1 MPGCGLLRPRLLFL
15 LQFLSL
21 LRLFLLFLFGLFLF
35 LFALFLFLFGLFLFG
50 LFFFLFGLFGLFLF
64 LFGLLFLVLGLCLFL
79 LRFVLLLFL
88 FLFLL
93 AADTGGPFVQGVRE
107 VCEFAVGRGG
117 ESLAARVLEFAA
129 QLVVE
134 VGDLRQLLKLAEPF
148 GEQLL
153 GLEAETAARE
163 IGGHSEGESP
173 LLRTAEDVATG
184 DRGSESDFR
193 RIVHRSF
200 PPASRC
206 ALARRRGRRW
216 PVAAHS

>member
-1 MPGCGLLRPRLLFL
+1 MSPAGGAPAPGCGLLRPRLLFL
-15 LQFLSL
+15 LFLLQLLRL
-21 LRLFLLFLFGLFLF
+21 LRLFLLLFFP
-35 LFALFLFLFGLFLFG
+35 FG
-50 LFFFLFGLFGLFLF
+50 LFFLVLGPCLFLF
-64 LFGLLFLVLGLCLFL
+64 
-79 LRFVLLLFL
+79 RFVLLLVFL
-88 FLFLL
+88 YFFLL
-93 AADTGGPFVQGVRE
+93 AADAGGPFVQDVRE

-117 ESLAARVLEFAA
+117 ESLAARILEFAA

-163 IGGHSEGESP
+163 IGGQSEGEAP
-173 LLRTAEDVATG
+173 LLRTAEDIATG
-184 DRGSESDFR
+184 DCGSESDLR

-206 ALARRRGRRW
+206 ALARRHAAAGGPSRRTFKTHM
-216 PVAAHS
+216 VK